1 MRTNTRVLF
10 YSICNIDY
18 TYNLMEASDFMGMSP
33 RTPGGKKLQLLS
45 TATSS
50 FQTYDLSEFN
60 VVGKKAED
68 FFVRI
73 SGFTSSPAEK
83 QSRSFTNLEITG
95 FSNSVLTL
103 KGTYTQYDYHAN
115 SLSLTVEIYVYK

>member
-1 MRTNTRVLF
+1 
-10 YSICNIDY
+10 
-18 TYNLMEASDFMGMSP
+18 MEASDFMGMSP
-33 RTPGGKKLQLLS
+33 RTPGGKKLQLLTTVTFTPI

-60 VVGKKAED
+60 VAGKKAED

-103 KGTYTQYDYHAN
+103 KGTYTQYDFHAN

>member
-1 MRTNTRVLF
+1 
-10 YSICNIDY
+10 
-18 TYNLMEASDFMGMSP
+18 MGTSP
-33 RTPGGKKLQLLS
+33 RTPGGKKLQLLTTVTFTPINGSS

-50 FQTYDLSEFN
+50 PVQTYDLSEFN
-60 VVGKKAED
+60 VAGKKAED
-68 FFVRI
+68 FCVRI

>member
-1 MRTNTRVLF
+1 
-10 YSICNIDY
+10 
-18 TYNLMEASDFMGMSP
+18 MEASDFMGMSP
-33 RTPGGKKLQLLS
+33 RTPGGKKLQLLTTVTFTPINGGS

-60 VVGKKAED
+60 VAGKKAED

-115 SLSLTVEIYVYK
+115 NLYLTVEIYVYK

>member
-1 MRTNTRVLF
+1 
-10 YSICNIDY
+10 
-18 TYNLMEASDFMGMSP
+18 MGTSP
-33 RTPGGKKLQLLS
+33 RIPGGKKLQLLTTVTFTPINGSS

-60 VVGKKAED
+60 VAGKKAED
-68 FFVRI
+68 FFVR
-73 SGFTSSPAEK
+73 FTSSPAEK

>member
-1 MRTNTRVLF
+1 
-10 YSICNIDY
+10 
-18 TYNLMEASDFMGMSP
+18 MGTSP
-33 RTPGGKKLQLLS
+33 RIPGGKKLQLLTTVTFTPINGSS

-60 VVGKKAED
+60 VAGKKAED

-83 QSRSFTNLEITG
+83 QSRSFTNLKNYRFFQLG
-95 FSNSVLTL
+95 FNPE
-103 KGTYTQYDYHAN
+103 GDIYT
-115 SLSLTVEIYVYK
+115 V

>member
-1 MRTNTRVLF
+1 
-10 YSICNIDY
+10 
-18 TYNLMEASDFMGMSP
+18 MGTSP
-33 RTPGGKKLQLLS
+33 RIPSGKKLQLLTTVTFTPINGS
-45 TATSS
+45 SAATSS

-60 VVGKKAED
+60 VAGKKAED

-115 SLSLTVEIYVYK
+115 SLYLTVEIYVYK

>member
-1 MRTNTRVLF
+1 
-10 YSICNIDY
+10 
-18 TYNLMEASDFMGMSP
+18 MGMSP
-33 RTPGGKKLQLLS
+33 RTPGGKKLQLLTTVTFTPINGSS

-60 VVGKKAED
+60 VAGKKAED

-73 SGFTSSPAEK
+73 SGFTSSPLENSRTSEMLLGKEKAEK

-103 KGTYTQYDYHAN
+103 KGTYTQYDFHAN

>member
-1 MRTNTRVLF
+1 
-10 YSICNIDY
+10 
-18 TYNLMEASDFMGMSP
+18 MEASDFMGMSP
-33 RTPGGKKLQLLS
+33 RTPGGKKLKLLTTVTFTPINGSS

-60 VVGKKAED
+60 VAGKKE
-68 FFVRI
+68 
-73 SGFTSSPAEK
+73 
-83 QSRSFTNLEITG
+83 SRSLTNLEITG

-115 SLSLTVEIYVYK
+115 NLSLTVEIYVYK

>member
-1 MRTNTRVLF
+1 
-10 YSICNIDY
+10 
-18 TYNLMEASDFMGMSP
+18 MEASDFMGMSP
-33 RTPGGKKLQLLS
+33 RTPGGKKLKLLTTVTFTPINGSS

-50 FQTYDLSEFN
+50 SQTYDLSAFN
-60 VVGKKAED
+60 VAGKKADD
-68 FFVRI
+68 FFIRI
-73 SGFTSSPAEK
+73 SGFTSSPSER
-83 QSRSFTNLEITG
+83 QSRSFSNLEITG